1 MRLLKL
7 PIVCL
12 LFISVYAGY
21 TQEFKVHSH
30 NDYKQ
35 NIPFWKAL
43 GAEVQSVEVDV
54 FYKDGKLLVAHE
66 QNEIQ
71 ENPTIFIFSSHEMWA
86 SLFCRPAHRWSCRA
100 RESQLQ

>member
-71 ENPTIFIFSSHEMWA
+71 ENSTLARLYLNPLQEAIA
-86 SLFCRPAHRWSCRA
+86 LGLLNNKSL
-100 RESQLQ
+100 Q